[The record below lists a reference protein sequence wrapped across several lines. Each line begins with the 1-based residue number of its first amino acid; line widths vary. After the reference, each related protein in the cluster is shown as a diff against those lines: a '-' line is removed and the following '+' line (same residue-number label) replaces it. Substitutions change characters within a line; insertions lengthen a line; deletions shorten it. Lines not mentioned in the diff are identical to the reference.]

1 MHQAYSTLQ
10 SHPSYHADFAGISF
24 HYVVKCLS
32 SQRWCSPTISP
43 RSLISGVPL
52 DFKKH
57 CQLVFGSYAQT
68 HEEPDLTNSL
78 NTRTVGAIC
87 LGPTGNLQGSYKF
100 FSLHS
105 GKLITCCA
113 WTALPMPQEVMS
125 QCHWHESRPTKA
137 SHFL

>member
-1 MHQAYSTLQ
+1 MWLNAF
-10 SHPSYHADFAGISF
+10 PPKGG
-24 HYVVKCLS
+24 V
-32 SQRWCSPTISP
+32 SPTIST
-43 RSLISGVPL
+43 RSLISEVPL

-100 FSLHS
+100 FSLCS
-105 GKLITCCA
+105 GKLITCHA
-113 WTALPMPQEVMS
+113 WTALPMPQEVIDIVNAIGIS
-125 QCHWHESRPTKA
+125 QDQAKLLT
-137 SHFL
+137 FYD